1 MRLLPGRDAP
11 RATVTMGHEQPV
23 SAPLLPIANKHHH
36 AIAQASSG
44 GIGGDGLGIASLG
57 LPRTALALL
66 ARALQFPRDFG
77 SHPDLQTEW
86 WYITGQLQAG
96 GKPWGFS

>member
-1 MRLLPGRDAP
+1 MPSRRQGLLALA
-11 RATVTMGHEQPV
+11 AT
-23 SAPLLPIANKHHH
+23 
-36 AIAQASSG
+36 
-44 GIGGDGLGIASLG
+44 GLGIASLG
-57 LPRTALALL
+57 LPRTALALP

-96 GKPWGFS
+96 GKPWGFQLTFSARASTPPRLCNRLWPPVS